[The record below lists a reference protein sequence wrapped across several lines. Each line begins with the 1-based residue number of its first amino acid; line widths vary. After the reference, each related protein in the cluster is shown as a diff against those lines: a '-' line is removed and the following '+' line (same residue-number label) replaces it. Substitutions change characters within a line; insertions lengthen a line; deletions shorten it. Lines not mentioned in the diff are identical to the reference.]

1 MRKPK
6 LIAANIVR
14 KNTAAA
20 GRNSKKVQ
28 TAHKKAC
35 TLHMD
40 VHAFFDLVISIC
52 IASGCIA
59 SGKGESLQF
68 TLLLIS
74 PQEIRPHREPHGLS
88 FSACAHSEGTYTPGQ
103 NTSVPHCLP

>member
-6 LIAANIVR
+6 LIAANTVR
-14 KNTAAA
+14 RNTAAA

-52 IASGCIA
+52 IASG
-59 SGKGESLQF
+59 KGESLQF
-68 TLLLIS
+68 ALLLIS

-88 FSACAHSEGTYTPGQ
+88 FSGLRS
-103 NTSVPHCLP
+103 

>member
-52 IASGCIA
+52 IAS
-59 SGKGESLQF
+59 SKGESLQF